1 MMHWREGVVA
11 ATGLGW
17 AGALELTVDTALGS
31 VPALAYTTMVG
42 TPQVGDR
49 VLLNVTAL
57 ERSLGTGG
65 YAFVV
70 ARPDAAP
77 HETQTPGHIVKARY
91 TPQQQLVL
99 AVDEQDS
106 PHHPVLRSAGDLTG
120 MPVVVTD
127 LHSALPAVLAGARSL
142 DPGCRV
148 AYVMTDGG
156 ALPAAF
162 SRTVAGL
169 REASWLTATITVGQA
184 FGGEHEAVTLHSAL
198 VAARRVLAADIV
210 VVTQGP
216 GNVGTGTP
224 WGFSGVAAGEA
235 LNAAWTLGGTGIGA
249 VRVSFGDAR
258 GRHRGLSHHSRTAY
272 GRVCLAPATLPYAT
286 PTNVAQELVAEQV
299 HALAADATAP
309 LRPVA
314 VEASGLRQALEAVPV
329 GLSPMGRGLDADPE
343 AFIASAIAGR
353 WAASIRSCAPGTP
366 E

>member
-184 FGGEHEAVTLHSAL
+184 FGGDHEAVTVHTGLL
-198 VAARRVLAADIV
+198 AARHVVEADLAV
-210 VVTQGP
+210 VIQGP
-216 GNVGTGTP
+216 GNVGTDTR
-224 WGFSGVAAGEA
+224 WGYSGVACAEA
-235 LNAAWTLGGTGIGA
+235 LHAAYVLGGMPCA
-249 VRVSFGDAR
+249 ALRVSGADTR
-258 GRHRGLSHHSRTAY
+258 ERHRGISHHSRTAY
-272 GRVCLAPATLPYAT
+272 AEALLAPATIPVTEVGDADLDDLIR
-286 PTNVAQELVAEQV
+286 AQLADLVGRAR
-299 HALAADATAP
+299 AP
-309 LRPVA
+309 LTIAEIPP
-314 VEASGLRQALEAVPV
+314 EGLRATLEHTPVP
-329 GLSPMGRGLDADPE
+329 LRTMGRGLADDP
-343 AFIASAIAGR
+343 AGFLMAAAAGR
-353 WAASIRSCAPGTP
+353 WAAATARP
-366 E
+366 